1 LEELPVCG
9 RFALVSSARDW
20 VTELKLDHVL
30 DLQPRYN
37 IAPSQQV
44 AVVVSPDGQS
54 REMRWM
60 GWGLIPSW
68 AKDPKIGYKLINAR
82 GETVAEKPSFR
93 AAFKRR
99 RCLVLADG
107 FYEWQPTGGKR
118 KQPYYIY
125 SDRLLT
131 FAGLWEEWQAAEGE
145 PIQTCTIIT
154 TTANELMQP
163 IHDRMPVILSG
174 SDRAIWLDPT
184 ATPQTLQS
192 ILVPCDSAVLT
203 AYPVSTL
210 VNSPQNDRADCI
222 EPLVS

>member
-1 LEELPVCG
+1 MCG
-9 RFALVSSARDW
+9 RFALVSSTEELVD
-20 VTELKLDHVL
+20 ELKLDHTI
-30 DLQPRYN
+30 DLAPRYN

-99 RCLVLADG
+99 RCLIPASG
-107 FYEWQPTGGKR
+107 FYEWQPTESKR
-118 KQPYYIY
+118 KQPYYIHG
-125 SDRLLT
+125 DCPLA
-131 FAGLWEEWQAAEGE
+131 FAGLWEEWQAADGE

-154 TTANELMQP
+154 TAANELMAP
-163 IHDRMPVILSG
+163 IHDRMPVILME
-174 SDRAIWLDPT
+174 SDRALWLDPT
-184 ATPQTLQS
+184 ATPEKLQS
-192 ILVPCDSAVLT
+192 ILVPCDSAALT

-210 VNSPQNDRADCI
+210 VNSPQSDLAECI
-222 EPLVS
+222 EPLAS